1 MINNNNNNNK
11 KNNHFRVG
19 CECPLKAGLQGLC
32 QSISLRGMI
41 KLWLLRDCK
50 CIGSVLSAP
59 TELTVVSGF
68 VHFAIGQVSL
78 RASHGVMA
86 VERVPQGQEVRG
98 QNQSMLSIAATS
110 VHNLNEL
117 LAQVSYSSVVY
128 LLETGD
134 LGRSG
139 CEWAKTWMY
148 LLRCPCATLK
158 CSILWFTKCFWNR
171 DGTTNYKHMDY
182 EPPHCV

>member
-1 MINNNNNNNK
+1 MALVV
-11 KNNHFRVG
+11 HD
-19 CECPLKAGLQGLC
+19 
-32 QSISLRGMI
+32 SLF
-41 KLWLLRDCK
+41 
-50 CIGSVLSAP
+50 VLSAP

-139 CEWAKTWMY
+139 CEWAKT
-148 LLRCPCATLK
+148 
-158 CSILWFTKCFWNR
+158 
-171 DGTTNYKHMDY
+171 
-182 EPPHCV
+182 